1 MDWVKG
7 IFKRKIIA
15 RKKAGKFKLLD
26 INYDFYTEDK
36 TAINFKQK
44 IEKIRTLTLLNSWI
58 YQDLTYMGKI
68 TAIKSLAMPILIQS
82 LTVLPNP
89 LDKIIKEIQNI
100 FYSFL

>member
-15 RKKAGKFKLLD
+15 RKKAGKFKLLG
-26 INYDFYTEDK
+26 INYDLFTVL
-36 TAINFKQK
+36 AINFKQK

-58 YQDLTYMGKI
+58 YRDLTYMGKN

-82 LTVLPNP
+82 LTVLPN
-89 LDKIIKEIQNI
+89 LSDKIINEIQSI